1 VDRTDDDKE
10 IILLY
15 QIENTVYR
23 NLHLGFDP
31 AALEIL
37 DDGDATDEEINS
49 LQGMID
55 KELVAS
61 LFKIGAS
68 AYHSR
73 LQMGE
78 CVTFNDLMLCIGMWP
93 AKIYVLSL
101 SLFSLDR
108 GPDFRELF
116 ARSVGTSALAR
127 VLMEMGN
134 YEDDVVKKAQLGGLF
149 AEVGKVI
156 MLMYRKEKGKD
167 SLTDE
172 FIEKHHTYFFQK
184 IIEDFRMP
192 HFLNDI
198 VSFGDNIVFD
208 EDTIILPSVV
218 YLARMEVIGSFR
230 KYGKLRIGFLKRGP
244 EDPFAKTPVAEIK
257 SFFDILSLTSYLEI
271 ENHTEQMP
279 TL

>member
-1 VDRTDDDKE
+1 MGTTADDKDVV
-10 IILLY
+10 LLHE
-15 QIENTVYR
+15 IENVVYR
-23 NLHLGFDP
+23 NLDLGFDP

-37 DDGDATDEEINS
+37 DDEDATAEEINS

-55 KELVAS
+55 REIVAS